1 MNDDVVRQL
10 IRQRIHD
17 GRLPR
22 DRVIELGYGSGVG
35 QECDGCGTAIEPDQ
49 RMTVRICAGDW
60 KTIRLHD
67 DCFQIWD
74 TERSLNGRAAA
85 S

>member
-22 DRVIELGYGSGVG
+22 HRVIELGFGSGVG
-35 QECDGCGTAIEPDQ
+35 HQCDGCGTAIEMDQ
-49 RMTVRICAGDW
+49 RMTVRICAEDW
-60 KTIRLHD
+60 RTIRLHD

-74 TERSLNGRAAA
+74 AERSLVERAAGA
-85 S
+85 